1 MCLVLPWEEPWT
13 EPQTPGEEGPV
24 HSAEDAGGGVGG
36 AEPRV
41 GWQEGMNQDCP
52 QITTLSNASL
62 TTDCGDQTDESC
74 RRRELSSQVPAM

>member
-36 AEPRV
+36 V
-41 GWQEGMNQDCP
+41 
-52 QITTLSNASL
+52 TTLKKL
-62 TTDCGDQTDESC
+62 KG
-74 RRRELSSQVPAM
+74 RV